1 MNKQQ
6 SDKTRAPLDDRT
18 WDLLGYDAPPE
29 LDASLW
35 PEVQRRVAGEP
46 RGRWLPRLSF
56 AGMGAACMVLGLWFG
71 MGLAPGAVGTVAATE
86 DADYTEGSF
95 LDDDGWTLDG
105 LYLLAEAETDAPGG
119 AR

>member
-29 LDASLW
+29 LDALCGPRFRGVSPAN
-35 PEVQRRVAGEP
+35 PEAGGCRGFLRRNGRRLHGP
-46 RGRWLPRLSF
+46 R
-56 AGMGAACMVLGLWFG
+56 AVFG